1 LKCFPEIQY
10 KKLEQQIVG
19 LRLNPSQ
26 SHMILVFSLLIY
38 DYHHRRQDLPIIAAV
53 MDSDFFPLLTRN
65 KTIEWDRN
73 YQNIS
78 SP

>member
-1 LKCFPEIQY
+1 
-10 KKLEQQIVG
+10 VG

-53 MDSDFFPLLTRN
+53 MDSDFFPLLT
-65 KTIEWDRN
+65 
-73 YQNIS
+73 
-78 SP
+78 